1 MKSVFKLAAT
11 VILIGSVAA
20 CGLIDR
26 AGAAAVIGEN
36 SMSTDQVIAEYN
48 SVMAA
53 LGDQA
58 VPGTPIEINRALLSS
73 YVVATLVDDIILKA
87 GIEIDPA
94 ELKVVR
100 AQLIADLG
108 SEEALIAAA
117 ASGAVA
123 PQNIDRTLLTT
134 IKFNAIGRYLD
145 PNGTETTQ
153 SDASLA
159 AIVEYAKIVGVEVAP
174 RFGTWSNESLSIAGD
189 SNDVSITA
197 DALAALTGQLAQ

>member
-1 MKSVFKLAAT
+1 MKSVLKLAAT
-11 VILIGSVAA
+11 VILISTVAA

-26 AGAAAVIGEN
+26 AGAAVVIGDK
-36 SMSTDQVIAEYN
+36 SMSTDQVIEEYN

-53 LGDQA
+53 LGDQEL
-58 VPGTPIEINRALLSS
+58 PGTPVEINRAMLNA
-73 YVVATLVDDIILKA
+73 YIVATLVDDLVVKA

-94 ELKVVR
+94 ELKTVR
-100 AQLIADLG
+100 SQLIAELG

-145 PNGTETTQ
+145 PSGTETTQ

-159 AIVEYAKIVGVEVAP
+159 AIVEYAKIVGVELAP
-174 RFGTWSNESLSIAGD
+174 RFGVWSNDSLSIAGD